1 MFESSKKLGEDIT
14 GLLTALRRLG
24 SGRYSCLIEPKGI
37 VFESSDPTESDQWM
51 LRRFLEQRT
60 AALFAIPDA
69 LAAGGPAEDMFADW
83 ERDEFLLAFINGRV
97 AVVVACPEAE
107 PLKEKAG
114 ELIRVFADRLLR
126 FNAAWR
132 VDQKGRGLF
141 FGRAKL
147 DLIVI
152 GRASE

>member
-14 GLLTALRRLG
+14 ALLTTLRRLG
-24 SGRYSCLIEPKGI
+24 SGRYACLIEPKGV
-37 VFESSDPTESDQWM
+37 VFDSADPDESGAWM

-60 AALFAIPDA
+60 AALFAIPEA
-69 LAAGGPAEDMFADW
+69 LAGDGPAEDMFADW
-83 ERDEFLLAFINGRV
+83 ERDEFLLAFVNGRV
-97 AVVVACPEAE
+97 AVVVACPDAE

-114 ELIRVFADRLLR
+114 ELIRVLADRLLR

-147 DLIVI
+147 DLIVV
-152 GRASE
+152 GRPSS

>member
-14 GLLTALRRLG
+14 GLLGALRRLG
-24 SGRYSCLIEPKGI
+24 AGRYACLIEPKGI
-37 VFESSDPTESDQWM
+37 VFESSDPSESQWM

-60 AALFAIPDA
+60 AALFAIPAA
-69 LAAGGPAEDMFADW
+69 LAADGPAEDMFADW
-83 ERDEFLLAFINGRV
+83 EQDEFLLAFVNGRV

-107 PLKEKAG
+107 PLKEKAD
-114 ELIRVFADRLLR
+114 ELIRVLADRLLR

-147 DLIVI
+147 DLVVV
-152 GRASE
+152 GRPHE

>member
-1 MFESSKKLGEDIT
+1 MFESSKRLGEDIT
-14 GLLTALRRLG
+14 ALLASLRRLG
-24 SGRYSCLIEPKGI
+24 SGRYACLIEPKGV
-37 VFESSDPTESDQWM
+37 VFESVDPEESGQWM

-60 AALFAIPDA
+60 EALFAIPEA
-69 LAAGGPAEDMFADW
+69 LAADGPAEDMFADW

-97 AVVVACPEAE
+97 AVVVACSEAE

-114 ELIRVFADRLLR
+114 ELLRVLTDRLLR

-141 FGRAKL
+141 FGRPKL
-147 DLIVI
+147 DLVVV
-152 GRASE
+152 GRPQG